1 MLHHPRSRQS
11 KNLRRQA
18 SISSAAQRGEL
29 GLAPLALELPHPDLL
44 ARLAQASSAA
54 PLEKPAGSCV
64 IVVSLC
70 DDDSDEE

>member
-11 KNLRRQA
+11 KNLRHQA
-18 SISSAAQRGEL
+18 SISSAAQRGSLEL
-29 GLAPLALELPHPDLL
+29 AQLALELPHPDLL
-44 ARLAQASSAA
+44 ARLEKTSSAA
-54 PLEKPAGSCV
+54 PCEKPAGSCV